1 MELVDMLQEYPHP
14 NIGKVLKKTT
24 FGAQPSLVLEK
35 YDGDIYELDRKT
47 KEGQRDYI
55 VALVLE
61 QCRSPLSVHPYRR
74 RTHLKIS
81 LSH

>member
-14 NIGKVLKKTT
+14 NIVKVLKKTT

-35 YDGDIYELDRKT
+35 YDGDIFELDLET

-55 VALVLE
+55 VAIGQAAKVIA
-61 QCRSPLSVHPYRR
+61 
-74 RTHLKIS
+74 HL
-81 LSH
+81 H